1 MAFDKVKGLLSP
13 ASLRA
18 ALARMRGDTP
28 WSLQAIPPSTLHR
41 EERFAREDPD
51 QLRPA
56 DGDAQRALAFKADV
70 LNALVAEQAITRVI
84 EFGCGDGRQLERTP
98 YPAYIGLDAA
108 RHAVLACKRRF
119 AGDRTKSFFLCDPLA
134 WVDNHAVFQG
144 ELAISLD
151 VLCYLVEDEVF
162 DAYMA
167 CLFDAASR
175 FVAVHSTNQ
184 DAPVKAQHI
193 RHRRF
198 TVWVARH
205 RPEWALIRTVA
216 SRPPSEK
223 ETPTSVPAEFFIF
236 ERKPAPA
243 GRDTPPPT

>member
-28 WSLQAIPPSTLHR
+28 WSLQAIPLSTLRR
-41 EERFAREDPD
+41 EERFARED
-51 QLRPA
+51 A
-56 DGDAQRALAFKADV
+56 DHIQPTEGDAQRALAFKAEV

-84 EFGCGDGRQLERTP
+84 EFGCGDGRQLALTP
-98 YPAYIGLDAA
+98 YPAYIGLDTA

-134 WVDNHAVFQG
+134 WVDNHAVFQA
-144 ELAISLD
+144 ELALSLD
-151 VLCYLVEDEVF
+151 VICYIVEDGVF
-162 DAYMA
+162 DAYMT

-184 DAPVKAQHI
+184 ETPAKSPHI

-198 TVWVARH
+198 SVWVARH
-205 RPEWALIRTVA
+205 RPEWALVRTVA
-216 SRPPSEK
+216 SRLPSEK
-223 ETPTSVPAEFFIF
+223 ETPATVPAEFYIF